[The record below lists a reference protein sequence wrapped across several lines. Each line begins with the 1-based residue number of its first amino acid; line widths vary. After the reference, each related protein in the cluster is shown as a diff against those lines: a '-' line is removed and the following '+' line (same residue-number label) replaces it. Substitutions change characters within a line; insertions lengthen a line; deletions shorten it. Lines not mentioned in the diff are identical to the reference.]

1 MSFSPAFLDGVGVP
15 GNDSIHFLVS
25 TSQFSWS
32 SFLIDIFCN
41 NEVSPVPGESS
52 RLSVSGTG
60 GALSPCAN
68 TSVAVMDFRAR
79 GVATL
84 CRRVFVTVGGAVAG
98 TAGFFLSLSPTRGVA
113 RRDASRPDDS
123 AGSETG
129 VGKYE
134 AAIEQSCATHW
145 MSGSL

>member
-1 MSFSPAFLDGVGVP
+1 MSFTPAFLDGVGVP
-15 GNDSIHFLVS
+15 GNDPVHSLVLA
-25 TSQFSWS
+25 SQFSWS

-41 NEVSPVPGESS
+41 NEVNPAPGESS
-52 RLSVSGTG
+52 LNVSGTG
-60 GALSPCAN
+60 GALSAWAD
-68 TSVAVMDFRAR
+68 TSVVVMDFRAR

-84 CRRVFVTVGGAVAG
+84 CRRLFVTVGGAVAG
-98 TAGFFLSLSPTRGVA
+98 TTGFFLSLSPTRGVV
-113 RRDASRPDDS
+113 RRDASRADDS

-134 AAIEQSCATHW
+134 AAIQQSCAAHR